1 MNNRH
6 DTVINDDYPLPC
18 SDEDSKDI
26 AYIRTIFNYLESRP
40 DNFDM
45 TSVYAAGFSQNSMFS
60 AYIGYCF
67 PDNVKGIYQ
76 GKGTIQIDFLI
87 ITYT

>member
-1 MNNRH
+1 M
-6 DTVINDDYPLPC
+6 PC

-26 AYIRTIFNYLESRP
+26 AYIRTIFKYLESRP
-40 DNFDM
+40 DDFDM
-45 TSVYAAGFSQNSMFS
+45 KSVYAEGFSQNSMFS

-76 GKGTIQIDFLI
+76 GKKSLSLHCFGIF
-87 ITYT
+87 